1 MKLIAFHFHAQHQH
15 KEHLF
20 FCSVPHR
27 VITSS
32 GSGVSE
38 EQIVVRRGEPAV
50 DVAHVEQVEISA
62 SGHHAGAASVSD
74 GGNGGA
80 LVVVVVILLVML

>member
-1 MKLIAFHFHAQHQH
+1 MHNINTKNI
-15 KEHLF
+15 F
-20 FCSVPHR
+20 FCSVPD
-27 VITSS
+27 TSS

-50 DVAHVEQVEISA
+50 DVAHVEQVEVSA